1 MFLLRSLRT
10 FEPCALANLVILN
23 ICRLSAI
30 MCSAIKIETKVGG
43 VLDLKCAKQSMLHNV
58 LQVCANQPITRMGI
72 TSIKKVITIT
82 HFIFS
87 GWNHSKQ
94 QTSPEVVAPALTRI
108 LMIYSLQ
115 LGRLDGEKI
124 MQILHKL
131 LRVQFSR
138 DSKYEESSVHDWP
151 YLAMPITPQAER
163 APAFPIKKN
172 PNWGTIQSNC
182 KSNKD
187 ETWWVWWDDV
197 ESWWC
202 DVRSS
207 HNGATK
213 SEDAQVATRKFSEE

>member
-1 MFLLRSLRT
+1 MFPFRSLRT

-23 ICRLSAI
+23 ISRRSAI

-87 GWNHSKQ
+87 GWNHSKR

-124 MQILHKL
+124 MQILRKL
-131 LRVQFSR
+131 LRVQYSR
-138 DSKYEESSVHDWP
+138 NSKYEESSVHDWP

-163 APAFPIKKN
+163 APAFPIKKIWLEKLFN
-172 PNWGTIQSNC
+172 QIANLI
-182 KSNKD
+182 KM

-202 DVRSS
+202 DVRGS